1 MNNNHL
7 HVALASDKNYAEFV
21 AVVMVSLF
29 DTNHWQ
35 DFTTIH
41 LLANG
46 IDEATIEKLQQHVPK
61 DRGELKVY
69 DIRSLKEDLGVD
81 VPPTIAITAY
91 ARLFLPSLVNAD
103 VDRVLYLDCDIVVKG
118 SLQNFYCISFDGQWV
133 AGVLDTINGD
143 YTKTAVGMAP
153 TDGYLNSGVLMM
165 NLAAWRENN
174 VTQQCLDFLLEYGGK
189 VFHHD
194 QGIINGVCNH
204 HKIIVHPKY
213 NVATSYFSH
222 PYWLLKKTNHPFY
235 SQQEVNE
242 ATSAPAIIHFTEG
255 FLNRP
260 WIENSLHPLRDIF
273 AHYHQLT
280 EWADVPPRPD
290 KRSLANRVLAWSF
303 LNLPYWVYTCESN
316 MISLVSRNSVVKRL
330 FGK

>member
-29 DTNHWQ
+29 DTNQWQ

-41 LLANG
+41 LLSNG
-46 IDEATIEKLQQHVPK
+46 IDNETLDKLTRHIPNG
-61 DRGELKVY
+61 RGELKVY
-69 DIRSLKEDLGVD
+69 DIKTLKEDLGID
-81 VPPTIAITAY
+81 VPPTIAITSY
-91 ARLFLPSLVNAD
+91 ARLFLPNLLSDD
-103 VDRVLYLDCDIVVKG
+103 VERVLYVDCDVVVSG
-118 SLQNFYCISFDGQWV
+118 SVKSFYSVQMDGAWIAGV
-133 AGVLDTINGD
+133 RDTLYNDSTKTGVGLLATDEYVNAGVLMI
-143 YTKTAVGMAP
+143 
-153 TDGYLNSGVLMM
+153 
-165 NLAAWRENN
+165 NLAAWREYN
-174 VTQQCLDFLLEYGGK
+174 VTRLCLDFLLEHDGK
-189 VFHHD
+189 VLHHD
-194 QGIINGVCNH
+194 QGILNGVCKN
-204 HKIIVHPKY
+204 HKIVVHPKY
-213 NVATSYFSH
+213 NTTSSYFSH
-222 PYWLLKKTNHPFY
+222 PYWLLKKSNHPFY

-303 LNLPYWVYTCESN
+303 LNLPYWVYTCVSN
-316 MISLVSRNSVVKRL
+316 IINLMSRSSFVKRL
-330 FGK
+330 FGR